1 MIRLGDRLR
10 EERKRRGLSID
21 EVAKATRIRSG
32 FLESI
37 EKGDYKSLP
46 SAAYVQGF
54 VKNYVEFLGLPSKEL
69 LALFRREF
77 NEKEYLGV
85 LPDSFTSPKDIAVN
99 QVRIRQTILLVGLA
113 FLAVVLYVFFQYRA
127 AIFNPSLAIDT
138 PKENTVVNSQT
149 VTISGKTEP
158 NVTVTV
164 NGFPALVDDSG
175 NFKKDI
181 AVFSG
186 TTTISVKAVNNFGKI
201 STLERHITVVN
212 Q

>member
-10 EERKRRGLSID
+10 EERKRKGYTVE
-21 EVAKATRIRSG
+21 EVAKATKIRIG
-32 FLESI
+32 FLDSI

-69 LALFRREF
+69 MALFRREF
-77 NEKEYLGV
+77 DEKEHLGV
-85 LPDSFTSPKDIAVN
+85 LPTSFTSPKDIAVN
-99 QVRIRQTILLVGLA
+99 QVRIRQTIVLVGVGLLA
-113 FLAVVLYVFFQYRA
+113 LVIYIFFQYRA
-127 AIFNPSLAIDT
+127 AIFSPSLNIDS
-138 PKENTVVNSQT
+138 PKENMVVNSQT
-149 VTISGKTEP
+149 ITVSGKTEP

-181 AVFSG
+181 TVFAGS
-186 TTTISVKAVNNFGKI
+186 TTIAVKAVNNFGKI
-201 STLERHITVVN
+201 SSLERHITVIN
-212 Q
+212 R